1 MSGITPSILSTSE
14 LLSSTLSARLGE
26 FNAIEERKAKIKE
39 KESERKSELELIQC
53 AIQFGTESQK
63 QMGTQLLTQKLE
75 MLKQKLDDEQMKQDL
90 DSLGIGEQV

>member
-1 MSGITPSILSTSE
+1 M
-14 LLSSTLSARLGE
+14 A
-26 FNAIEERKAKIKE
+26 
-39 KESERKSELELIQC
+39 LELIQC

-90 DSLGIGEQV
+90 DSLGIGEEITTDPAMEQV